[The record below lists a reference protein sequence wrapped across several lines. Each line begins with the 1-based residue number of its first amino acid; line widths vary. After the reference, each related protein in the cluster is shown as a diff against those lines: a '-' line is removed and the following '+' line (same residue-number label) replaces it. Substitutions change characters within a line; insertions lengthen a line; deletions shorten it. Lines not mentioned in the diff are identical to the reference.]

1 MVVNVVQVER
11 RLITVDEYEQMVKA
25 GVFREDDRLELI
37 EGDLVKMSPIGAAH
51 AGYVKR
57 LNRLLSQQVS
67 GNALI
72 AIQDPVRLI
81 RSEPEPDIALLRPRA
96 DDYIDSLPQAA
107 DIVLVVEVADTSVD
121 YDRQVKLP
129 LYAAAGITEAWLL
142 DLNRRV
148 VEVHRQPGEAG
159 YAEKRTL
166 RAGDQLTNAALP
178 GFALGLNELFADIER

>member
-67 GNALI
+67 GKALI

-129 LYAAAGITEAWLL
+129 LRGKCLVVVIDASTLMATDATMHDQDDTGLL
-142 DLNRRV
+142 
-148 VEVHRQPGEAG
+148 A
-159 YAEKRTL
+159 
-166 RAGDQLTNAALP
+166 QLGPVTILTRETTRP
-178 GFALGLNELFADIER
+178 SQDP